1 MTKKISCTTISSS
14 EPFKMGQQMTK
25 KKTQNESPARR
36 GQLVVIEG
44 SKQLK
49 RKGTSRSATLPNGLT
64 EKQETFCM
72 AVFEGSGFSDAYRA
86 AYDAQNMKPATINR
100 QAHELMVNPKIT
112 ARMDQLHR
120 QREQEQRM
128 SALSRSEKVIK
139 KLEEI
144 GLQDDS
150 GGTAQIRAL
159 ELLGKTIGMFTD
171 KIETEDKTER
181 DADAIKAELQRKL
194 QSMLQG

>member
-1 MTKKISCTTISSS
+1 MVHQMS
-14 EPFKMGQQMTK
+14 E
-25 KKTQNESPARR
+25 KKTESKSPARL

-44 SKQLK
+44 SKLPK

-64 EKQETFCM
+64 EKQEAFCM
-72 AVFEGSGFSDAYRA
+72 AVFEGAGFSDAYRA
-86 AYDAQNMKPATINR
+86 AYDTANMKPATINR
-100 QAHELMVNPKIT
+100 QAHELMINPKIT
-112 ARMDQLHR
+112 ARMDELHR

-144 GLQDDS
+144 GLQDDTGS
-150 GGTAQIRAL
+150 TAQIRAL

-181 DADAIKAELQRKL
+181 DADAIKAELQQKL
-194 QSMLQG
+194 KHLMQ

>member
-1 MTKKISCTTISSS
+1 
-14 EPFKMGQQMTK
+14 
-25 KKTQNESPARR
+25 
-36 GQLVVIEG
+36 
-44 SKQLK
+44 
-49 RKGTSRSATLPNGLT
+49 
-64 EKQETFCM
+64 
-72 AVFEGSGFSDAYRA
+72 
-86 AYDAQNMKPATINR
+86 
-100 QAHELMVNPKIT
+100 
-112 ARMDQLHR
+112 MDELHR

-144 GLQDDS
+144 GLQDDN

-171 KIETEDKTER
+171 RIETEDKTER

>member
-14 EPFKMGQQMTK
+14 ELFKMGQQMTK
-25 KKTQNESPARR
+25 KKTENKSPVKR

-72 AVFEGSGFSDAYRA
+72 AVFEGSGFSDAYRQ
-86 AYDAQNMKPATINR
+86 AYDAANMKPATINR
-100 QAHELMVNPKIT
+100 QAHELMINPKIT
-112 ARMDQLHR
+112 ARMDELHR

-144 GLQDDS
+144 GLQGDS
-150 GGTAQIRAL
+150 GGTSQIRAL

-171 KIETEDKTER
+171 RIETEDKTER

>member
-1 MTKKISCTTISSS
+1 
-14 EPFKMGQQMTK
+14 MGQQMTK
-25 KKTQNESPARR
+25 KKTENESPVKR

-44 SKQLK
+44 NKQLK

-86 AYDAQNMKPATINR
+86 AYDAANMKPATINR
-100 QAHELMVNPKIT
+100 QAHELILNPKIT
-112 ARMDQLHR
+112 ARMDELHR

-144 GLQDDS
+144 GLQGDS
-150 GGTAQIRAL
+150 GGTSQIRAL

-181 DADAIKAELQRKL
+181 DADSIKAELQRKL